1 MSQIK
6 QFAAE
11 LAANEYGVHISWL
24 FKKTRNPDIV
34 QARQLASY
42 LIHKIAGYSQTETG
56 QFFNQDHVSII
67 HSCKRVS
74 EQYELRTTK
83 GNYANQLFRDRVD
96 SCIAKMPKRN
106 DNSIMVVL
114 NPEMKIS
121 QNRIDEI
128 VRIIAESVPE
138 AKLIKATTNATY

>member
-42 LIHKIAGYSQTETG
+42 LIHKIAWYSQTETG
-56 QFFNQDHVSII
+56 QFFNQDHVTVIN
-67 HSCKRVS
+67 SCKQVS
-74 EQYELRTTK
+74 QKYELLTAK

-96 SCIAKMPKRN
+96 RCTALLPTRN
-106 DNSIMVVL
+106 SSTLLVFFKVSETVSHERM
-114 NPEMKIS
+114 
-121 QNRIDEI
+121 DEI
-128 VRIIAESVPE
+128 KRAIIDLIPE
-138 AKLIKATTNATY
+138 INYIKNT

>member
-56 QFFNQDHVSII
+56 QFFNQDHVTVIN
-67 HSCKRVS
+67 SCKQVS
-74 EQYELRTTK
+74 QKYTLLTAK

-96 SCIAKMPKRN
+96 SCIAKMPTRN

-114 NPEMKIS
+114 NPEIKIS

-128 VRIIAESVPE
+128 VRMITESVPE
-138 AKLIKATTNATY
+138 AKLIKATSNATN